1 MTRLLTT
8 TAVGLLLGLT
18 PALAQT
24 DMPADQTQNPP
35 AMQQPA
41 MPSEAPPVNPGEPAQ
56 PIPDG
61 TSDSSA
67 QMAPDEATPPD
78 SSAQNSPEAAP
89 SHGDAM
95 PATPALDAPKSI
107 SPEDAIEQS
116 ATLEQPKFLA
126 KQQGDDY
133 LASNLI
139 GQPVVNASNE
149 TIGDINDLVTD
160 ADGKVVAVL
169 VGAGGFLGIGEKDV
183 AVRYDDLKF
192 SRDDDNGVKV
202 IASNIT
208 ADMLASAPDYQ
219 RLDEQELTL
228 GENSVSDV
236 KKKDGV
242 PSDPGI
248 Y

>member
-1 MTRLLTT
+1 MKRLLTT

-24 DMPADQTQNPP
+24 DMPAEHTQNPP

-41 MPSEAPPVNPGEPAQ
+41 MPSEAAPVNPSVPAQ
-56 PIPDG
+56 PIPESS
-61 TSDSSA
+61 SDSSA
-67 QMAPDEATPPD
+67 QV
-78 SSAQNSPEAAP
+78 P

-126 KQQGDDY
+126 KQQSDEY

-139 GQPVVNASNE
+139 GQPVVNANNE

-160 ADGKVVAVL
+160 TNGKVVAVL

-192 SRDDDNGVKV
+192 SRDDNNGVKV
-202 IASNIT
+202 MASNMT
-208 ADMLASAPDYQ
+208 ANMLASAPDYQ
-219 RLDEQELTL
+219 RLEEQNLTV
-228 GENSVSDV
+228 GENNASDV
-236 KKKDGV
+236 EKNDRV
-242 PSDPGI
+242 PSNPGI
-248 Y
+248 H

>member
-1 MTRLLTT
+1 MKRLLTT

-24 DMPADQTQNPP
+24 DMPAEHTQNPP

-41 MPSEAPPVNPGEPAQ
+41 MPSEAAPVNPGAPAQ
-56 PIPDG
+56 PIPEPS
-61 TSDSSA
+61 SDSSA
-67 QMAPDEATPPD
+67 QV
-78 SSAQNSPEAAP
+78 PEPAP
-89 SHGDAM
+89 SHGDAV

-126 KQQGDDY
+126 KQQSDDY

-139 GQPVVNASNE
+139 GQPVVNANNK

-160 ADGKVVAVL
+160 TNGKVVAVL

-192 SRDDDNGVKV
+192 SRDDKNGVKV

-219 RLDEQELTL
+219 RLDEQNLTV
-228 GENSVSDV
+228 GENNASDV
-236 KKKDGV
+236 EEKDGV

-248 Y
+248 H

>member
-24 DMPADQTQNPP
+24 DMPADETQSPP

-41 MPSEAPPVNPGEPAQ
+41 MPSEAAPVDSGAPAQ
-56 PIPDG
+56 PIPDSS
-61 TSDSSA
+61 SDSSA
-67 QMAPDEATPPD
+67 QT
-78 SSAQNSPEAAP
+78 SPETVP

-126 KQQGDDY
+126 KQQSDDY

-139 GQPVVNASNE
+139 GQPVVNANNE

-160 ADGKVVAVL
+160 TNGKIVAVL

-192 SRDDDNGVKV
+192 SRDDDNGVTV
-202 IASNIT
+202 ISSNIT

-219 RLDEQELTL
+219 RLDEQALTL

-236 KKKDGV
+236 KKKDGA

>member
-41 MPSEAPPVNPGEPAQ
+41 MPSEAAPVNPGEPAQ

-67 QMAPDEATPPD
+67 Q
-78 SSAQNSPEAAP
+78 NSPETAP

-126 KQQGDDY
+126 KQQSDDY

-139 GQPVVNASNE
+139 GQPMVNASNE

-160 ADGKVVAVL
+160 TDGKVVAVL

>member
-1 MTRLLTT
+1 MKRLLTT

-24 DMPADQTQNPP
+24 DTPADQTQNPP

-41 MPSEAPPVNPGEPAQ
+41 MPEAAPVDPGAPAQ
-56 PIPDG
+56 PIPDASS
-61 TSDSSA
+61 SDSSA
-67 QMAPDEATPPD
+67 QM
-78 SSAQNSPEAAP
+78 SPEAAP
-89 SHGDAM
+89 SNDDAV

-116 ATLEQPKFLA
+116 ATLEKPKFLA
-126 KQQGDDY
+126 KQESDDY

-139 GQPVVNASNE
+139 GQPVVNANNE
-149 TIGDINDLVTD
+149 SIGDINDLVTD
-160 ADGKVVAVL
+160 SNGKVVAVL
-169 VGAGGFLGIGEKDV
+169 VGAGGFLGLGEKDV

-202 IASNIT
+202 IASTLT

-219 RLDEQELTL
+219 RLDAQKLTV
-228 GENSVSDV
+228 GENTATDV
-236 KKKDGV
+236 KKKDDV
-242 PSDPGI
+242 PSDPGV